1 MEDLVSDDPAERA
14 VDKAGL
20 VTERDR
26 PVTFRDVFSVREYRA
41 VYSSLL
47 VNWVGDYLARAAIT
61 VLVYQQSRSVLL
73 SAAAFAVSYLPWI
86 IGGPLLSA
94 VAERYPYRRV
104 LIIADLFRMVLIS
117 LLLIP
122 GLPIAVMLA
131 LLFLAS
137 LGTPPTQAARS
148 ALLPLL
154 VGRDKLPTAIA
165 MNATTSQG
173 AQVVGYLAGAALAT
187 GISPQVALFIDVL
200 TFAASAAFI
209 ATGVRPRPPAHTREQ
224 RTHLLRESAEGF
236 RLVFGRETLRS
247 LAIMAFV
254 MTMFAIVPEGLAAA
268 WAAEGN
274 PDAATRGLD
283 QGLIMAAGPIGFV
296 VGGLL
301 TSRLAGPVRRDRLI
315 RPFAVLAPLV
325 LIPAIFGP
333 PAPIVAIL
341 VALSGIAQGGLS
353 PTLNGKFVL
362 ILPHGYRARAYGVVQ
377 GGMQLSQF
385 GAVIV
390 TGVLA
395 DYFWL
400 PLVVG
405 LWSIG
410 GTVVMLVLAARWPG
424 DGTFRA
430 AIEAAAASH
439 AAAVSGELDPDRPV
453 SDPADAPAPTPHI
466 RAHGPQPADAST
478 PTPHIRA
485 HGPQPADGQPDP
497 RGPARPGPEQGDEPG
512 RAARRRRVA
521 TTSVTPERP

>member
-1 MEDLVSDDPAERA
+1 MEDLVSDDPAARA

-20 VTERDR
+20 VTDGDR
-26 PVTFRDVFSVREYRA
+26 PVTFRDVFAVREYRA

-61 VLVYQQSRSVLL
+61 VLVYQQSRSVVL

-104 LIIADLFRMVLIS
+104 LIIADLFRMVLIA

-122 GLPIAVMLA
+122 GLPIPAMLL

-165 MNATTSQG
+165 MNQTTGQA
-173 AQVVGYLAGAALAT
+173 AQVIGYLAGAALAT
-187 GISPQVALFIDVL
+187 AISPQSALFIDVL

-209 ATGVRPRPPAHTREQ
+209 AIGVRPRPPAHTREQ

-236 RLVFGRETLRS
+236 RLVFGRQTLRS
-247 LAIMAFV
+247 IAVMVFV
-254 MTMFAIVPEGLAAA
+254 ITMFAIVPEGLAAA
-268 WAAEGN
+268 WAADGN

-301 TSRLAGPVRRDRLI
+301 TSRLAGPARRDRLI
-315 RPFAVLAPLV
+315 RPFALLAPLALV
-325 LIPAIFGP
+325 PAVFGP

-341 VALSGIAQGGLS
+341 VMLSGIAQGGLS
-353 PTLNGKFVL
+353 PTLNGEFVL

-385 GAVIV
+385 SAVIV

-410 GTVVMLVLAARWPG
+410 GTVAMLVLAARWPS
-424 DGTFRA
+424 DATFRA
-430 AIEAAAASH
+430 DTEAAAASH
-439 AAAVSGELDPDRPV
+439 AAAISGELEPDRA
-453 SDPADAPAPTPHI
+453 ADHVTDRAAPTSAATSAPTSVNGATAASAHGPLI
-466 RAHGPQPADAST
+466 RPHGPQPA
-478 PTPHIRA
+478 
-485 HGPQPADGQPDP
+485 
-497 RGPARPGPEQGDEPG
+497 
-512 RAARRRRVA
+512 
-521 TTSVTPERP
+521 